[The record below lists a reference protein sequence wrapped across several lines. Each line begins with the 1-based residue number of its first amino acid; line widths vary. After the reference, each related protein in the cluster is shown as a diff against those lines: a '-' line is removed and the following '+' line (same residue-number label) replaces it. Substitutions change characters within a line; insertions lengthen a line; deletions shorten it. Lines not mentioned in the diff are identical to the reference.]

1 MQFLLKSWIVI
12 FENHFN
18 LHFLAPLWFDYMC
31 LLSFFWRRAYFPALP
46 HSEFRLHGLL
56 LHVHSHTYFTY
67 NYNFFR
73 PFTEFHAKLNK
84 RCRNA
89 LYFMTCFLHL
99 KILNI
104 FRENSSKI
112 LNMFKNIIKFYRLV
126 KYFSD
131 VIRRVYF
138 LFNFVKKRD
147 YLFNSFLT
155 FIEPVHEL
163 FDHPSCVHVHVTISL
178 SDISKVSSDLSFFYF
193 MLLLKYWPFKFIS
206 INVWNFVLLYD
217 ASCNENKLPVMLQK
231 LIQEGDWNSDK
242 VGRNLR
248 EGSDRV

>member
-1 MQFLLKSWIVI
+1 MKITLICIFWPHCDLITCVYCLFFEEELIFQRYHIQNSDCMVCLNFLL
-12 FENHFN
+12 
-18 LHFLAPLWFDYMC
+18 
-31 LLSFFWRRAYFPALP
+31 FFPETALP
-46 HSEFRLHGLL
+46 HYYTVILL

-67 NYNFFR
+67 DYNFFR

-138 LFNFVKKRD
+138 L
-147 YLFNSFLT
+147 LT
-155 FIEPVHEL
+155 
-163 FDHPSCVHVHVTISL
+163 
-178 SDISKVSSDLSFFYF
+178 
-193 MLLLKYWPFKFIS
+193 LLKSEI
-206 INVWNFVLLYD
+206 IVWFL
-217 ASCNENKLPVMLQK
+217 K
-231 LIQEGDWNSDK
+231 
-242 VGRNLR
+242 
-248 EGSDRV
+248 